1 MKTTAEPAGREPSV
15 FTFDFRTLNRET
27 PLEREARLADT
38 FRSRLLR
45 LQARG
50 SPGILSHS
58 LRPNALLNLQQP
70 QQQQLLQQSLL
81 TQQAEFGA
89 WAPSLLPLP
98 EIGPLEDAFLP
109 YSILHELP
117 SRTVGRR
124 QAHCLAPRFCG
135 PLSARIFRFPQPSS
149 ALLRMATTPGISV
162 DGTIDEEDDD
172 PSAVDAG
179 VVKQLAFLAPSERL
193 HAVRSL
199 TLALA
204 TRRRYRLQAITE
216 TAMWRG
222 RPDTKLE
229 ALQARTGTLVQSLV
243 QSAQDCVSLVTRP
256 LAPWHTSLRE
266 VSGRFGTGVSSYFT
280 LIRTLLAFNLLA
292 TVLFTAFLVTPQ
304 LLVRAHGDAGGQEDE
319 EGAGTSARGNG
330 TRGNVSR
337 ENVARGNGTGPV
349 AFTGLELLTG
359 TGAFTHS
366 SFYYGFYSNETL
378 SWWTSGGEGASAA
391 NATGPRGSPAP
402 RTEDPSYNMQLAY
415 LFTMVAYLLTCV
427 FVLLC
432 WLGRSFSENYLRG
445 GEIGFYSR
453 KVFTGWDFALT
464 SSRAVHV
471 TRRNIGTFLKEVLAE
486 GARRNRGS
494 PRARWSRRLL
504 ARAPTWLL
512 SMALAAGS
520 AAGLHFLCQSADAL
534 ERRGEALWL
543 EVSLLLVPAVACLVN
558 TLLPPVFT
566 TLTHLEGYHSPRH
579 GVYASVGRNLLLKV
593 SLLAVLCYDWLQR
606 SPVPHSECWET
617 RLGQDLYRLVVM
629 DFIFSLLGTFFIEFV
644 WRLLLSSSSSSS
656 SCRGK
661 SSSEPE
667 QQGSHKPEFDIAR
680 NVLDLIYGQTLAWLG
695 IFFAPLLPLVQ
706 LIKLIILFY
715 VKRRSLYLNCQPP
728 TKPWRASQMS
738 TIFLLLLFFPSFFSV
753 VAVVA
758 VTMWTREPSPGCGPF
773 RGLPLAY
780 DAVRRWAA
788 SLPFGSA
795 AIAWIYHNLVESPIF
810 FFAATSL
817 VLLIIYI
824 NVQILAAQRHVIELL
839 QARIEHEGQDKIFV
853 LEKLREEHKRQ
864 MEVKAARQS
873 KRSRQKDKK
882 NYSAQ
887 MWPCQADL
895 S

>member
-1 MKTTAEPAGREPSV
+1 
-15 FTFDFRTLNRET
+15 
-27 PLEREARLADT
+27 
-38 FRSRLLR
+38 
-45 LQARG
+45 
-50 SPGILSHS
+50 
-58 LRPNALLNLQQP
+58 
-70 QQQQLLQQSLL
+70 
-81 TQQAEFGA
+81 
-89 WAPSLLPLP
+89 
-98 EIGPLEDAFLP
+98 
-109 YSILHELP
+109 
-117 SRTVGRR
+117 
-124 QAHCLAPRFCG
+124 
-135 PLSARIFRFPQPSS
+135 
-149 ALLRMATTPGISV
+149 
-162 DGTIDEEDDD
+162 
-172 PSAVDAG
+172 
-179 VVKQLAFLAPSERL
+179 
-193 HAVRSL
+193 
-199 TLALA
+199 
-204 TRRRYRLQAITE
+204 
-216 TAMWRG
+216 
-222 RPDTKLE
+222 
-229 ALQARTGTLVQSLV
+229 
-243 QSAQDCVSLVTRP
+243 
-256 LAPWHTSLRE
+256 
-266 VSGRFGTGVSSYFT
+266 
-280 LIRTLLAFNLLA
+280 
-292 TVLFTAFLVTPQ
+292 
-304 LLVRAHGDAGGQEDE
+304 GQ
-319 EGAGTSARGNG
+319 
-330 TRGNVSR
+330 
-337 ENVARGNGTGPV
+337 
-349 AFTGLELLTG
+349 
-359 TGAFTHS
+359 GAFTHS

-520 AAGLHFLCQSADAL
+520 AAGLHFLCQSADAF
-534 ERRGEALWL
+534 GF

-606 SPVPHSECWET
+606 SPVPHSETQCWET

-644 WRLLLSSSSSSS
+644 W
-656 SCRGK
+656 RGK

-780 DAVRRWAA
+780 DAVQRWAA

-873 KRSRQKDKK
+873 KRSRQKDTHPLLQTRKTT
-882 NYSAQ
+882 A
-887 MWPCQADL
+887 
-895 S
+895 

>member
-1 MKTTAEPAGREPSV
+1 
-15 FTFDFRTLNRET
+15 
-27 PLEREARLADT
+27 
-38 FRSRLLR
+38 
-45 LQARG
+45 
-50 SPGILSHS
+50 
-58 LRPNALLNLQQP
+58 
-70 QQQQLLQQSLL
+70 
-81 TQQAEFGA
+81 
-89 WAPSLLPLP
+89 
-98 EIGPLEDAFLP
+98 
-109 YSILHELP
+109 
-117 SRTVGRR
+117 
-124 QAHCLAPRFCG
+124 
-135 PLSARIFRFPQPSS
+135 
-149 ALLRMATTPGISV
+149 
-162 DGTIDEEDDD
+162 
-172 PSAVDAG
+172 
-179 VVKQLAFLAPSERL
+179 
-193 HAVRSL
+193 
-199 TLALA
+199 
-204 TRRRYRLQAITE
+204 
-216 TAMWRG
+216 
-222 RPDTKLE
+222 
-229 ALQARTGTLVQSLV
+229 
-243 QSAQDCVSLVTRP
+243 
-256 LAPWHTSLRE
+256 
-266 VSGRFGTGVSSYFT
+266 
-280 LIRTLLAFNLLA
+280 
-292 TVLFTAFLVTPQ
+292 
-304 LLVRAHGDAGGQEDE
+304 
-319 EGAGTSARGNG
+319 
-330 TRGNVSR
+330 
-337 ENVARGNGTGPV
+337 
-349 AFTGLELLTG
+349 
-359 TGAFTHS
+359 GAFTHS

-520 AAGLHFLCQSADAL
+520 AAGLHFLCQSADAA
-534 ERRGEALWL
+534 G
-543 EVSLLLVPAVACLVN
+543 
-558 TLLPPVFT
+558 T
-566 TLTHLEGYHSPRH
+566 T
-579 GVYASVGRNLLLKV
+579 
-593 SLLAVLCYDWLQR
+593 AVLCYDWLQR
-606 SPVPHSECWET
+606 SPVPHSETQCWET

-644 WRLLLSSSSSSS
+644 W
-656 SCRGK
+656 RGK

-780 DAVRRWAA
+780 DAVQRWAA

-864 MEVKAARQS
+864 ME
-873 KRSRQKDKK
+873 
-882 NYSAQ
+882 
-887 MWPCQADL
+887 
-895 S
+895 